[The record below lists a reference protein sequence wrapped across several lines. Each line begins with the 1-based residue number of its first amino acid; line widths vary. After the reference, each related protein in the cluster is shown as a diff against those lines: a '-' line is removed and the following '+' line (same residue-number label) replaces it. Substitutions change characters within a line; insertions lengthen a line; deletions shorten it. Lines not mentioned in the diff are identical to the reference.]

1 MTGAATHRTPASVRV
16 LAVSDAPTPR
26 KFDLSIATYLA
37 DVRFANR
44 DAFFQ

>member
-16 LAVSDAPTPR
+16 PVSDAPTPR
-26 KFDLSIATYLA
+26 KFDLSIATHLA